1 MNDYFKGVI
10 YATGYIANENN
21 RRYLVVR
28 NLDQWYPALI
38 GAISS
43 YKVYESKSQVKRD
56 GRPQWV
62 IKAKEITRIPNLNEV
77 INIKD
82 FARAYIELHSV
93 LDIRIDRRN
102 HNKPNLRLRLIVY
115 GQNKILAFLNEHL
128 PSKPKKIQHIINRNN
143 GETCGLYYQ
152 SAKEIV
158 QIFRWIDGDLKNIKV
173 WDKWEDIIN
182 KFKKGVK

>member
-1 MNDYFKGVI
+1 M
-10 YATGYIANENN
+10 
-21 RRYLVVR
+21 
-28 NLDQWYPALI
+28 
-38 GAISS
+38 
-43 YKVYESKSQVKRD
+43 
-56 GRPQWV
+56 
-62 IKAKEITRIPNLNEV
+62 
-77 INIKD
+77 
-82 FARAYIELHSV
+82 
-93 LDIRIDRRN
+93 
-102 HNKPNLRLRLIVY
+102 Y